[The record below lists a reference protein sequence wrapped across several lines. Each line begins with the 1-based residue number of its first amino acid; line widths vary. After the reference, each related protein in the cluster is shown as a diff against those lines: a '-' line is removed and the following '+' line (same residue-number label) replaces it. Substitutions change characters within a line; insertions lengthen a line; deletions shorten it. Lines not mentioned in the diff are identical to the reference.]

1 MYKAVR
7 TVLAAF
13 YLKEGENVKYTLIY
27 KNGQKVLKRKHITA
41 ESYDAARKVA
51 QALLNDTRN
60 DVTGIE
66 INID

>member
-1 MYKAVR
+1 M
-7 TVLAAF
+7 
-13 YLKEGENVKYTLIY
+13 KYTLIY

-51 QALLNDTRN
+51 QALLNDTGN

-66 INID
+66 INIW